1 MGGFNSSRFPAA
13 RIPVYH
19 PLLSARPMVK
29 IGESFPPEHFFKVVI
44 GIWLVVQLGVM
55 LTLRVRRRKQGV
67 ADKQD

>member
-1 MGGFNSSRFPAA
+1 
-13 RIPVYH
+13 
-19 PLLSARPMVK
+19 MVK